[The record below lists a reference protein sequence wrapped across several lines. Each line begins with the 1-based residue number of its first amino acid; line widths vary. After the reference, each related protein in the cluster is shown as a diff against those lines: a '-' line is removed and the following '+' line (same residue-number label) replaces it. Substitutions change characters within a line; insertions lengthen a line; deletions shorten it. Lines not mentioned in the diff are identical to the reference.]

1 MSLCVNNR
9 LTCIAGT
16 CRPSAYKRRLDAAIP
31 KPARTTAFTE
41 VACVPEDCIGAL
53 KVWSEMR
60 KWKKSYDLDSTIL
73 ILCQDTGSGT
83 VMYLN

>member
-16 CRPSAYKRRLDAAIP
+16 CRPSAYKKRLDAAIP
-31 KPARTTAFTE
+31 KPARTAAFTE

-53 KVWSEMR
+53 KVRSEMR
-60 KWKKSYDLDSTIL
+60 NSYD
-73 ILCQDTGSGT
+73 
-83 VMYLN
+83 